1 VRGLST
7 ANFRYFS
14 RQLLLN
20 LAMKL
25 LTLALLLTAGAG
37 FAQQAPAMRQ
47 AAQAF
52 LNSLNDAQRKTAT
65 YAFTDEERF
74 NWHFVPR
81 KRNGLPFRDMTEAQ
95 HQAALALLQ
104 TGLSA
109 QGYQKVTSIFDLE
122 NVLMVVENQKPD
134 SRYRDPNQYAFTVF
148 GDPAGRDPWAWRMEG
163 HHCYL
168 HFYVLGD
175 KVIAMTPSFF
185 GSNPGIVRIDVPQK
199 GKEIMKRETEQALA
213 LVNALDAMQLKKAVL
228 SDTVFREILTFNKRK
243 AMLEK
248 QEGISYA
255 EMNAAQRTMFL
266 DLLQTYLNTYHLT
279 LANQQLDKLKQIGLD
294 KLSFAWAGDRQRGYG
309 PGRGQYYRIH
319 GPTILIEY
327 DNTQNEANHVHTVVR
342 DLTND
347 WGEDVLAEH
356 YRQQHR

>member
-1 VRGLST
+1 
-7 ANFRYFS
+7 
-14 RQLLLN
+14 
-20 LAMKL
+20 MKL
-25 LTLALLLTAGAG
+25 LSLALLLLTAGTG
-37 FAQQAPAMRQ
+37 FAQKNPAPAMRN
-47 AAQAF
+47 AALAF
-52 LNSLNDAQRKTAT
+52 LKSLNDDQRKTAT
-65 YAFTDEERF
+65 YAFADEERF

-81 KRNGLPFRDMTEAQ
+81 KRNGLPFRDMTDAQ

-109 QGYQKVTSIFDLE
+109 QGYGKVTSIFDLE
-122 NVLMVVENQKPD
+122 NVLIVVENQKPD

-148 GDPAGRDPWAWRMEG
+148 GDPAGKEPWAWRMEG
-163 HHCYL
+163 HHCYV

-185 GSNPGIVRIDVPQK
+185 GSNPGVVRIDVPQK
-199 GKEIMKRETEQALA
+199 GKEIMKRETAQALA
-213 LVNALDAMQLKKAVL
+213 LVNALDATQLRKAVI

-243 AMLEK
+243 ALLEK
-248 QEGISYA
+248 QEGISFA
-255 EMNAAQRTMFL
+255 EMNATQRTMFL

-279 LANQQLDKLKQIGLD
+279 LANQQMDKLKQVGLE
-294 KLSFAWAGDRQRGYG
+294 KLFFAWAGDRQPGYG

-319 GPTILIEY
+319 GPTLLIEY
-327 DNTQNEANHVHTVVR
+327 DNTQNQANHVHTVVR

-356 YRQQHR
+356 YRQQHK

>member
-1 VRGLST
+1 
-7 ANFRYFS
+7 
-14 RQLLLN
+14 
-20 LAMKL
+20 MKL
-25 LTLALLLTAGAG
+25 LPLALLLSALTGV
-37 FAQQAPAMRQ
+37 AQQAPAPAMRK

-52 LNSLNDAQRKTAT
+52 LTSLNDDQRKTAT

-81 KRNGLPFRDMTEAQ
+81 KRNGLPLRDMTEAQ

-109 QGYQKVTSIFDLE
+109 QGYGKVTSIFDLE
-122 NVLMVVENQKPD
+122 NVLIVAENQKPD
-134 SRYRDPNQYAFTVF
+134 SRYRDPKQYAFSVF

-175 KVIAMTPSFF
+175 KVISMTPSFF
-185 GSNPGIVRIDVPQK
+185 GSNPGVVRIDVPQK
-199 GKEIMKRETEQALA
+199 GKEIMKRETGLA
-213 LVNALDAMQLKKAVL
+213 LSLVNSLDAAQLQKAML
-228 SDTVFREILTFNKRK
+228 SDTVLPEIVTFNKRK
-243 AMLEK
+243 ALLEK
-248 QEGISYA
+248 QEGIA
-255 EMNAAQRTMFL
+255 FADLNAAQRATFL
-266 DLLQTYLNTYHLT
+266 NLLQTYLNTYHLT
-279 LANQQLDKLKQIGLD
+279 LANQQMDKLKAVGLD
-294 KLSFAWAGDRQRGYG
+294 KLTFAWAGDRQPGYG
-309 PGRGQYYRIH
+309 PGKGQYYRIH

-327 DNTQNEANHVHTVVR
+327 DNTQNQANHVHTVVR